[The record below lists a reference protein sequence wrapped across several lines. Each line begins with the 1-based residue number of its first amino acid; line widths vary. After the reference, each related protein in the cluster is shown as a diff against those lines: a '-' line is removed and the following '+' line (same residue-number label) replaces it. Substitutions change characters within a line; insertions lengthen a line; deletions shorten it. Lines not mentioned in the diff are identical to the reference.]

1 MIDKNKLYCN
11 WPPQFLI
18 FRKLYI
24 LQFKETAQKVL
35 EKYQLDLGVIYFI
48 LKGSGDKGKSKH
60 MRHQTHSKTM
70 QQLSRHG
77 QPIDW
82 K

>member
-1 MIDKNKLYCN
+1 MTSA
-11 WPPQFLI
+11 I
-18 FRKLYI
+18 FN
-24 LQFKETAQKVL
+24 FQKTLDFTVQGNST
-35 EKYQLDLGVIYFI
+35 ESTKYQLDLGVIYFI

-77 QPIDW
+77 QPID
-82 K
+82 